1 MFEVFV
7 LVPVR
12 KPLWVKLASVVSLLL
27 GVANMLMA
35 CGSAIFAILFV
46 LFAGLWYLLTFQS
59 YKEYEYSY
67 FDGEVRFARVMNKSR
82 RKKLEVFSMN
92 DVIAIAPAGD
102 RSVYNY
108 ENDSN
113 VKVKDYTSH
122 KKDVPYYD
130 LVVKNDAGSVLLIK
144 YEPDG
149 EYLDAVQMKY
159 AQKVVRR
166 QAE

>member
-12 KPLWVKLASVVSLLL
+12 KPFWVKLASVVCLLL
-27 GVANMLMA
+27 GVASMLMA
-35 CGSAIFAILFV
+35 CSGMIFMLLFLIFAV
-46 LFAGLWYLLTFQS
+46 LWYLLTFQS

-82 RKKLEVFSMN
+82 RKAMAVYNMDEV
-92 DVIAIAPAGD
+92 VTIAPAGD

-108 ENDSN
+108 ENDKS
-113 VKVKDYTSH
+113 VKVLDYTSH
-122 KKDVPYYD
+122 KKDVPCYD
-130 LVVKNDAGSVLLIK
+130 LIVKKEAGTVLIK
-144 YEPDG
+144 YEPDD
-149 EYLDAVQMKY
+149 EYLDAVQVKY

-166 QAE
+166 QAQ